1 MITNAITHFNYFSFK
16 YFSSSSSDSNLFRHY
31 FLYYNR
37 YCAEASQNFE
47 FRKSMGI
54 ITKFH
59 RLPKSD
65 KLTRNDSS
73 QDLKYNMKKKK
84 NAFHE
89 KESCDNGD
97 SKYVPYQ
104 NKSNL
109 NKKKVKTKV
118 KIQIEL
124 ENKNPNKKNEK
135 IKEISAKT
143 DTSDIDEGCSF
154 NDEDK
159 SKSQDTKANSE
170 PSSPSESCDE
180 EYYSKR
186 FRETSSRNS
195 FENAYSL
202 PPSDVLDSFVRLDQI
217 AMTLQNLSDNLS
229 RNLRNEGNS
238 DNRMFPTKPY
248 KSIVFPN
255 KSVAPYD
262 FMGDSKTCSQD
273 FEFDGMR
280 GFGSPSRMPSIASY
294 FLDKELID
302 SRCSRNS
309 ERNSVSGRMSYAQ
322 FDNRVDHS
330 GGYSPIIAKNR
341 IDLDYLSHHYDDKI
355 EVEGDSSELRAAIE
369 KAGEHAS
376 GLSAVAAK
384 YGIYN

>member
-1 MITNAITHFNYFSFK
+1 
-16 YFSSSSSDSNLFRHY
+16 
-31 FLYYNR
+31 
-37 YCAEASQNFE
+37 
-47 FRKSMGI
+47 MGI

-59 RLPKSD
+59 KLPNSD

-73 QDLKYNMKKKK
+73 QNLKYNMKKKK

-89 KESCDNGD
+89 KESCDYGD
-97 SKYVPYQ
+97 TKYVPYQ
-104 NKSNL
+104 NKSSL

-118 KIQIEL
+118 KIQIEH
-124 ENKNPNKKNEK
+124 ENKYPNKKNEK

-154 NDEDK
+154 DDEEK
-159 SKSQDTKANSE
+159 NKSQDAKAHSG

-180 EYYSKR
+180 EYSARR

-195 FENAYSL
+195 FENVYSL

-217 AMTLQNLSDNLS
+217 AMTLQGLSDNLS
-229 RNLRNEGNS
+229 RNLRNESNS
-238 DNRMFPTKPY
+238 DNRMFPTKSN

-262 FMGDSKTCSQD
+262 FMGDSRTCSQD
-273 FEFDGMR
+273 FGFDGKTSH
-280 GFGSPSRMPSIASY
+280 GSPSRMPSIASY

-309 ERNSVSGRMSYAQ
+309 EGNSGNGRMSYSQ
-322 FDNRVDHS
+322 FDYRVDHS
-330 GGYSPIIAKNR
+330 GGFSPIIAKNR
-341 IDLDYLSHHYDDKI
+341 IDLDYLSHHYDDRI